1 MMSLGDFLRKNL
13 MRFFI
18 IVTCVSIA
26 IGLIGLIYEPNRQF
40 GYEAYFSPIIFGLI
54 GVLPSIVT
62 YSKKELTIKQ
72 MKARTVL
79 QLIVLEGM
87 VLSFGY
93 VMGIMKDN
101 MMLSLALAVLVVFI
115 MVHLISWLIDYKEAK
130 KLNEDLKAFQGR

>member
-1 MMSLGDFLRKNL
+1 MKLGDFLRKNL
-13 MRFFI
+13 MNFFI

-26 IGLIGLIYEPNRQF
+26 IGLLGLIYEPNRQF

-54 GVLPSIVT
+54 GVLPSILT
-62 YSKKELTIKQ
+62 YSKKELTLKQ
-72 MKARTVL
+72 MKVRKVF

-101 MMLSLALAVLVVFI
+101 MMLSIALSVLVVFLA
-115 MVHLISWLIDYKEAK
+115 VHFISWIIDCKEAA

>member
-1 MMSLGDFLRKNL
+1 MSLGDFLRKNL

-26 IGLIGLIYEPNRQF
+26 IGLLGLIYEPNRQF

-54 GVLPSIVT
+54 GVLPSIVM

-72 MKARTVL
+72 MKTRKVL

-93 VMGIMKDN
+93 VMGIMKVN
-101 MMLSLALAVLVVFI
+101 MMLSLALSVLVVFI
-115 MVHLISWLIDYKEAK
+115 MVHLISWIIDYKEAE

>member
-1 MMSLGDFLRKNL
+1 MSLGDFLRKNL